1 MTLENII
8 DTANALG
15 WTVTE
20 DSSFKH
26 SPRTITFSHM
36 SSAGEDFGFD
46 VYTDDDNEVP
56 QKVRDYANDFDVD
69 DHAKEV
75 MGMDGAP
82 SLEELLD
89 DAKEILASIN
99 ELADTLEKGKTS
111 FSCESKEKTSFSCE
125 SKEDAYD
132 YIIEHFDIGQ
142 PASRI
147 LNNILEYADKMANEE
162 QYEFFREILDGT
174 IGLTEDELKSL
185 CWN

>member
-26 SPRTITFSHM
+26 SPRTITFSQM

-69 DHAKEV
+69 DHVKEV
-75 MGMDGAP
+75 MGLNGAP

-99 ELADTLEKGKTS
+99 ELADTLEK
-111 FSCESKEKTSFSCE
+111 EKTSFSCE

-142 PASRI
+142 PAARI

-162 QYEFFREILDGT
+162 QYEFFSEILDGT

>member
-20 DSSFKH
+20 GSSFKH
-26 SPRTITFSHM
+26 SPRTITFSQM

-99 ELADTLEKGKTS
+99 ELADTLEK
-111 FSCESKEKTSFSCE
+111 EKTSFSCE

-142 PASRI
+142 PAARI
-147 LNNILEYADKMANEE
+147 LNNILEYADKMANEK
-162 QYEFFREILDGT
+162 QYEFFSEILDGT

>member
-15 WTVTE
+15 WTVT

-26 SPRTITFSHM
+26 SPRTITFSQM

-99 ELADTLEKGKTS
+99 ELADTLEK
-111 FSCESKEKTSFSCE
+111 EKTSFSCE

-142 PASRI
+142 PAARI

-162 QYEFFREILDGT
+162 QYEFFSEILDGT

>member
-8 DTANALG
+8 DTANALD

-99 ELADTLEKGKTS
+99 ELADTLEK
-111 FSCESKEKTSFSCE
+111 EKTRFSCE

-142 PASRI
+142 PAARI

-162 QYEFFREILDGT
+162 QYEFFSEILDGT

>member
-8 DTANALG
+8 DTANALD

-99 ELADTLEKGKTS
+99 ELADTLEK
-111 FSCESKEKTSFSCE
+111 EKTSFSCE

>member
-26 SPRTITFSHM
+26 SPRTITVSHM

-99 ELADTLEKGKTS
+99 ELADTLEK
-111 FSCESKEKTSFSCE
+111 EKTSFSCE

>member
-20 DSSFKH
+20 GSSFKH
-26 SPRTITFSHM
+26 SPRTITFSQM

-69 DHAKEV
+69 DHVKEV
-75 MGMDGAP
+75 MGLNGAP

-99 ELADTLEKGKTS
+99 ELADTLEK
-111 FSCESKEKTSFSCE
+111 EKTSFSCE

-142 PASRI
+142 PAARI

-162 QYEFFREILDGT
+162 QYEFFSEILDGT

>member
-20 DSSFKH
+20 DSSFKNSH
-26 SPRTITFSHM
+26 RTITFSHM

-69 DHAKEV
+69 NHAKEV

-99 ELADTLEKGKTS
+99 ELADTLEK
-111 FSCESKEKTSFSCE
+111 EKTSFSCE

-142 PASRI
+142 PAARI

-162 QYEFFREILDGT
+162 QYEFFSEILDGT

>member
-26 SPRTITFSHM
+26 SPRTITFNQM
-36 SSAGEDFGFD
+36 SSAGEDFEF
-46 VYTDDDNEVP
+46 VICTNDDNEVP

-69 DHAKEV
+69 DHVKEV

-82 SLEELLD
+82 SLEELLN
-89 DAKEILASIN
+89 DAKEILTSIN
-99 ELADTLEKGKTS
+99 ELADTLE
-111 FSCESKEKTSFSCE
+111 KEKTSFSCE
-125 SKEDAYD
+125 SKEDAYN
-132 YIIEHFDIGQ
+132 YIIEHYNIGQ
-142 PASRI
+142 PAARI
-147 LNNILEYADKMANEE
+147 LDNILEYADKMTNEE
-162 QYEFFREILDGT
+162 QYEFFGEILDGT

>member
-8 DTANALG
+8 DTANALD

-99 ELADTLEKGKTS
+99 ELADTLEK
-111 FSCESKEKTSFSCE
+111 EKTSFSCE

-142 PASRI
+142 PAARI

-162 QYEFFREILDGT
+162 QYEFFSEILDGT

>member
-8 DTANALG
+8 DTANALD

-69 DHAKEV
+69 DHVKEV

-99 ELADTLEKGKTS
+99 ELADTLE
-111 FSCESKEKTSFSCE
+111 KEKTSFSCE

>member
-20 DSSFKH
+20 ESSFKH

-69 DHAKEV
+69 DHAKE
-75 MGMDGAP
+75 
-82 SLEELLD
+82 
-89 DAKEILASIN
+89 
-99 ELADTLEKGKTS
+99 DTLE
-111 FSCESKEKTSFSCE
+111 KEKTSFSCE

-162 QYEFFREILDGT
+162 QYEFFSKILDGT

>member
-26 SPRTITFSHM
+26 SPRTITFSQM

-99 ELADTLEKGKTS
+99 ELADTLEK
-111 FSCESKEKTSFSCE
+111 EKTSFSCE

-142 PASRI
+142 PAARI
-147 LNNILEYADKMANEE
+147 LNNILEYADKMAIEE
-162 QYEFFREILDGT
+162 QYEFFSEILDGT

>member
-20 DSSFKH
+20 ESSFKH

-69 DHAKEV
+69 DHAKE
-75 MGMDGAP
+75 GTGLDGAP

-99 ELADTLEKGKTS
+99 ELADTLE
-111 FSCESKEKTSFSCE
+111 KEKTSFSCE

-162 QYEFFREILDGT
+162 QYEFFSKILDGT